1 MSYQMIHME
10 IAYRLLKRVPKIKHM
25 PTIEHE
31 AEFILGSVAP
41 DSVHMNEAYNI
52 DMKVRSHMFEG
63 CGEWSD
69 TQDYKRWRDNI
80 RAVLK
85 RYVAGQ
91 EESGFRGSG
100 VKESGLSGSGFKD
113 FVLGLC
119 VHCLTDYNNDIKI
132 WRALQK
138 EFIPPMSLPEFREP
152 YYVEAKGIDLWLY
165 QNSRHS
171 KAIMELLKNAVSF
184 DVEGLVKRED
194 IEKQRNHLLYT
205 QYNADRIVISGYRFL
220 SAERI
225 EDFIESTIDDI
236 LDFFTCVL

>member
-10 IAYRLLKRVPKIKHM
+10 TAYRILKRMPTIKHM

-41 DSVHMNEAYNI
+41 DSVHMNEDYNI

-63 CGEWSD
+63 CGEWSN

-85 RYVAGQ
+85 KYAAGW
-91 EESGFRGSG
+91 EE
-100 VKESGLSGSGFKD
+100 SGFKD

-119 VHCLTDYNNDIKI
+119 VHCLTDYNNDVKM
-132 WRALQK
+132 WRAFQK
-138 EFIPPMSLPEFREP
+138 EYIPPMSLPKFKEA

-171 KAIMELLKNAVSF
+171 KTIMELLKNAASF

-205 QYNADRIVISGYRFL
+205 QYNVDTIDISGYRFL
-220 SAERI
+220 SAGRI
-225 EDFIESTIDDI
+225 EDFIESTVEDI
-236 LDFFTCVL
+236 FDFFSQNDIPR